1 MRALLSGTMTE
12 RQATKVLR
20 DIKSRLK
27 TSTKNVI
34 LNDRGYIFDEH
45 LSSAGQARSSLYYV
59 FKGAGVYCGKVYHP
73 GEVAS
78 MTNEKTVSEAVHRDQ
93 HWPTLIKVIDAF
105 HAGRHAVLILP
116 LLAKSAADLLVATAA
131 DVGDEATAYVCMGVL
146 AAMAGLAS
154 NGWCHGDIKPAN
166 IMLTG
171 DQKRVVLVDLGACT
185 RVPELLTEFTK
196 HYALGLPNVA
206 GLQWDL
212 ACLASTLCL
221 LGGIM
226 VAKPLAHELKEELR
240 VWEGSLSFGGQL
252 ALHILEH
259 LDGVNTV
266 EKLREDVWDKVMERV
281 RDQLGEEHAATLASW
296 WP

>member
-1 MRALLSGTMTE
+1 MSE
-12 RQATKVLR
+12 RQATKVLT
-20 DIKSRLK
+20 DIKARLR
-27 TSTKNVI
+27 TSTKNVV
-34 LNDRGYIFDEH
+34 LNVRPPCKHPQGYIFDGK
-45 LSSAGQARSSLYYV
+45 LGSAGQTRSSLYYV
-59 FKGAGVYCGKVYHP
+59 FKGAGVYCGKVYRP
-73 GEVAS
+73 GEAAS
-78 MTNEKTVSEAVHRDQ
+78 MTDEKTVSEEVHRDQ

-105 HAGRHAVLILP
+105 YAGRHAVLILP

-131 DVGDEATAYVCMGVL
+131 AVGDEATAYVCMGVL

-185 RVPELLTEFTK
+185 RVPEVLTEFTE

-226 VAKPLAHELKEELR
+226 VAKPSVKAVIEDLR
-240 VWEGSLSFGGQL
+240 RWEGSLSFGGQL

-266 EKLREDVWDKVMERV
+266 QQLREDVWDKVMERV
-281 RDQLGEEHAATLASW
+281 RDRLGEEHAATLASW